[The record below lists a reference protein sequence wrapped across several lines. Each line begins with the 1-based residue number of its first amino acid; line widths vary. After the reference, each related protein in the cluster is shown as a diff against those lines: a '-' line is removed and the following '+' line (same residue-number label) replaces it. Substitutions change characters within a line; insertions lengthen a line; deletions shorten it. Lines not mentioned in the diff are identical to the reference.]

1 MPFCQAPRV
10 RRLLATTARRSVR
23 PAPRSLSGA
32 AGRGRPPQA
41 AARRAGLE
49 FVEKLLPT
57 NLTSS
62 DTTERN
68 DGMLVDFASC
78 PSYGWSA

>member
-1 MPFCQAPRV
+1 MPRL
-10 RRLLATTARRSVR
+10 RRPTA
-23 PAPRSLSGA
+23 A
-32 AGRGRPPQA
+32 AGRPLA
-41 AARRAGLE
+41 DLE

-68 DGMLVDFASC
+68 ADMLIDFASC
-78 PSYGWSA
+78 SSYGWSA